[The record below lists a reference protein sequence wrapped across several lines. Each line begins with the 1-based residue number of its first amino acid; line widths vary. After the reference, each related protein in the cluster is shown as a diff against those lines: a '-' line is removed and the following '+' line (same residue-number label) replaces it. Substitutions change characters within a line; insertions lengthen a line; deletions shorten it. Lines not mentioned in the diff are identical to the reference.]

1 VARVL
6 LGALPMTR
14 RRSRRSFTLTLFL
27 AVLLATGGC
36 NQCNSDGKLNPG
48 GCDGPNSLDPDAD
61 PVDALPL

>member
-1 VARVL
+1 
-6 LGALPMTR
+6 
-14 RRSRRSFTLTLFL
+14 
-27 AVLLATGGC
+27 LLATGGC